1 MAPDLLI
8 DVTRLIWRRWAGRHP
23 TGIDRVCLAYLEHY
37 QTRAQA
43 VIQYPN
49 FRRILSP
56 DISASLFQLLL
67 HDQSN
72 FRQRLIVFG
81 LRNIVRAVKSSPSLG
96 RYYLNVGHTG
106 LDHPGHI
113 EWVRRSGVKPIY
125 FVHDLIPITHP
136 QFCREGEA
144 EKHKARMTAALQ
156 SAHGIIGNSQ
166 DTLAILTKFAG
177 SADLPVPK
185 MTAAHLGTAEMAKT
199 DNSRASFAQPYFVML
214 STIEGRKNH
223 TLLLDVWQ
231 KMIALGVGD
240 IPQLIIIGQRGWQC
254 EDVTNRLDNDEQLK
268 PHIAELS
275 NCTDEEIARYLRGA
289 RALLFPSFAEGY
301 GMPLMEALIVGTP
314 VIASDIAVFREI
326 AGGVPEYLDP
336 NDREMWLST
345 ILQYQAEPS
354 AQREKQQ
361 RRISKLKPPSWQ
373 DHFNQIDF
381 WLPTLPDGPG
391 EAD

>member
-231 KMIALGVGD
+231 KMIASGVGD

-354 AQREKQQ
+354 AEREKQQ

-381 WLPTLPDGPG
+381 WLPTLPDGRG